1 MQPSGLRQLMA
12 TGFRR
17 LRHLGALEGLAVAS
31 SCECSRLVVLEH
43 RWVSAQAD
51 SLVVAV
57 VVALRL
63 PLYAVPALTVA
74 MTTADVVT
82 EDFVQLRQLGLWMR
96 MRMLCNWGIS
106 YLFRMP
112 RFHLQRFPASLRW
125 RGVKVSFPR
134 QVARAVTEDVVAGM
148 SVRAVVLAVCM
159 DLKEHLMLQCIHE
172 SVCVGSRPRVV
183 VVGKRPGPA
192 RCRVPYW
199 QDASPWRRKKSR
211 VTAEAA

>member
-1 MQPSGLRQLMA
+1 MQPSGLRQLMV

-31 SCECSRLVVLEH
+31 SCECSCLVVLEH

-82 EDFVQLRQLGLWMR
+82 EDFVQLRRLGLWM
-96 MRMLCNWGIS
+96 LCNLGIS
-106 YLFRMP
+106 YLFRRP
-112 RFHLQRFPASLRW
+112 RFHLQRFPASSRW

-134 QVARAVTEDVVAGM
+134 QVARVVTEGVVAGM
-148 SVRAVVLAVCM
+148 SVRAAVLAVCM
-159 DLKEHLMLQCIHE
+159 DLKEHLVQQCIHE
-172 SVCVGSRPRVV
+172 SVYVGSRPRVV